1 MIQWLGKNTNPKVP
15 TVFYKLF
22 LHKFGKFFPASETYK
37 LMKEMGW
44 VFERTQAKQSSQSS
58 QQSAMGP
65 GFGSNR
71 TEPLNHGL
79 TVYRFKDK

>member
-1 MIQWLGKNTNPKVP
+1 MRVSLELD
-15 TVFYKLF
+15 VFNACEENMLSF
-22 LHKFGKFFPASETYK
+22 TTISINFFVEVV
-37 LMKEMGW
+37 G
-44 VFERTQAKQSSQSS
+44 RN
-58 QQSAMGP
+58 GP